1 MAENTSYDLL
11 DPSQAKKIN
20 ELEETMV
27 LKDESMFLV
36 FADNLTRKMNFLTLI
51 KALSGDDVGV
61 NSEYKFYTTKYIE
74 NRLREINFAIDSTQN
89 QFDDY
94 TKMIER
100 IKTKI
105 DISIEK
111 FDKTVNEIDPKLSEL
126 EEKLQILINEKCN
139 ALANQDTLII
149 NNVNE
154 IYRELVASNQAL
166 RDEFDRKFQEITGV
180 IDNEGNITD
189 ALYNSL
195 KQDIDDLRNLLNNY
209 VSDLKSNDKSFNDR
223 ITKLEQRAGIF
234 DNTITNSYYTKQD
247 IDNLLQQVYERIKV
261 QIISSSTVDGKK
273 VDADNFTEDGLY
285 FITSTAEAS
294 NIPSGNTNGL
304 LQVFNMGNGN
314 TPVVKQ
320 VWHRYGT
327 INKSDHMMYERTRFN
342 NGTWSTW
349 ARYLT
354 DKDIIYGTEI
364 PTALEDGQIYIQYFV

>member
-36 FADNLTRKMNFLTLI
+36 FADNVTRKMNFLTLI
-51 KALSGDDVGV
+51 KALSGDNVGV

-149 NNVNE
+149 HNVNE
-154 IYRELVASNQAL
+154 IYRELIASNQAL

-247 IDNLLQQVYERIKV
+247 IDNLLQQIYERIKV

-320 VWHRYGT
+320 IWHRYGT

-342 NGTWSTW
+342 NGIWSTW

>member
-51 KALSGDDVGV
+51 KALSGDNVGV

-154 IYRELVASNQAL
+154 IYRELIAANQAL

-180 IDNEGNITD
+180 IDSEGNITD

-247 IDNLLQQVYERIKV
+247 IDNLLQQIYERIKV

>member
-51 KALSGDDVGV
+51 KAMSGDDVGE

-154 IYRELVASNQAL
+154 IYRELIAANQAL

-234 DNTITNSYYTKQD
+234 DNTITNCYYTKQD
-247 IDNLLQQVYERIKV
+247 IDNLLQQIYERIKV

-273 VDADNFTEDGLY
+273 VDADDFTEDGLY

-342 NGTWSTW
+342 NGIWSTW

-364 PTALEDGQIYIQYFV
+364 PTALEDGQIYIQYLV

>member
-51 KALSGDDVGV
+51 KALSGDNVGV

-154 IYRELVASNQAL
+154 IYRELIAANQAL

-247 IDNLLQQVYERIKV
+247 IDNLLQQIYERIKV

-273 VDADNFTEDGLY
+273 VNADNFTEDGLY

>member
-1 MAENTSYDLL
+1 M
-11 DPSQAKKIN
+11 
-20 ELEETMV
+20 
-27 LKDESMFLV
+27 
-36 FADNLTRKMNFLTLI
+36 
-51 KALSGDDVGV
+51 
-61 NSEYKFYTTKYIE
+61 
-74 NRLREINFAIDSTQN
+74 
-89 QFDDY
+89 
-94 TKMIER
+94 
-100 IKTKI
+100 
-105 DISIEK
+105 
-111 FDKTVNEIDPKLSEL
+111 
-126 EEKLQILINEKCN
+126 INEKCN

-154 IYRELVASNQAL
+154 IYRELIEANQAL

-180 IDNEGNITD
+180 IDSEGNITD

-342 NGTWSTW
+342 NGIWSTW

>member
-154 IYRELVASNQAL
+154 IYRELIAANQAL

-180 IDNEGNITD
+180 IDSEGNITD

>member
-51 KALSGDDVGV
+51 KALSGDNVGV

-154 IYRELVASNQAL
+154 IYRELVAADQAL
-166 RDEFDRKFQEITGV
+166 RNEFDRKFQEITGV

-223 ITKLEQRAGIF
+223 ITKLEQQAGIF
-234 DNTITNSYYTKQD
+234 DNTITNSYYTRQD
-247 IDNLLQQVYERIKV
+247 IDNLLQQIYERIKV

>member
-51 KALSGDDVGV
+51 KALSGDNVGV

-180 IDNEGNITD
+180 IDSEGNITD

-195 KQDIDDLRNLLNNY
+195 KQDIDELRNLLNNY

-223 ITKLEQRAGIF
+223 ITKLEQQAGIF

-247 IDNLLQQVYERIKV
+247 IDNLLQQIYERIKV

>member
-51 KALSGDDVGV
+51 KALSGDNVGV

-154 IYRELVASNQAL
+154 IYRELIAANQAL

-247 IDNLLQQVYERIKV
+247 IDNLLQQIYERIKV

-273 VDADNFTEDGLY
+273 VDVDNFTEDGLY

>member
-51 KALSGDDVGV
+51 KALSGDNVGV

-154 IYRELVASNQAL
+154 IYRELIAANQAL

-247 IDNLLQQVYERIKV
+247 IDNLLQQIYERIKV

>member
-51 KALSGDDVGV
+51 KALSGDNVGV

-234 DNTITNSYYTKQD
+234 DNTITNSYYTRQD

>member
-51 KALSGDDVGV
+51 KALSGDNVGV

-154 IYRELVASNQAL
+154 IYRELIEANQAL

-223 ITKLEQRAGIF
+223 ITKLEQQAGIF
-234 DNTITNSYYTKQD
+234 DNTITNSYYTRQD
-247 IDNLLQQVYERIKV
+247 IDNLLQQIYERIKV

>member
-11 DPSQAKKIN
+11 DLSQAKKIN

-51 KALSGDDVGV
+51 KALSGDNVGV

-154 IYRELVASNQAL
+154 IYRELIAANQAL

-247 IDNLLQQVYERIKV
+247 IDNLLQQIYERIKV

-273 VDADNFTEDGLY
+273 VDVDNFTEDGLY

-342 NGTWSTW
+342 NETWSTW

>member
-51 KALSGDDVGV
+51 KALSGDNVGV

-154 IYRELVASNQAL
+154 IYRELVAADQAL
-166 RDEFDRKFQEITGV
+166 RNEFDRKFQEITGV

>member
-154 IYRELVASNQAL
+154 IYRELIASNQAL

-247 IDNLLQQVYERIKV
+247 IDNLLQQIYERIKV

-273 VDADNFTEDGLY
+273 VNADNFTEDGLY

>member
-51 KALSGDDVGV
+51 KALSGDNVGV

-154 IYRELVASNQAL
+154 IYRELIASNQAL

-247 IDNLLQQVYERIKV
+247 IDNLLQQIYERIKV

>member
-51 KALSGDDVGV
+51 KALSGDNVGV

-126 EEKLQILINEKCN
+126 EERLQILINEKCN

-149 NNVNE
+149 NNVN
-154 IYRELVASNQAL
+154 
-166 RDEFDRKFQEITGV
+166 
-180 IDNEGNITD
+180 
-189 ALYNSL
+189 
-195 KQDIDDLRNLLNNY
+195 
-209 VSDLKSNDKSFNDR
+209 
-223 ITKLEQRAGIF
+223 
-234 DNTITNSYYTKQD
+234 
-247 IDNLLQQVYERIKV
+247 
-261 QIISSSTVDGKK
+261 
-273 VDADNFTEDGLY
+273 
-285 FITSTAEAS
+285 
-294 NIPSGNTNGL
+294 
-304 LQVFNMGNGN
+304 
-314 TPVVKQ
+314 
-320 VWHRYGT
+320 
-327 INKSDHMMYERTRFN
+327 
-342 NGTWSTW
+342 
-349 ARYLT
+349 
-354 DKDIIYGTEI
+354 
-364 PTALEDGQIYIQYFV
+364 

>member
-51 KALSGDDVGV
+51 KALSGDNVGV

-234 DNTITNSYYTKQD
+234 DNTITNSYYTRQD

-342 NGTWSTW
+342 NGIWSTW

>member
-51 KALSGDDVGV
+51 KALSGDNVGV

-154 IYRELVASNQAL
+154 IYRELIASNQAL

-180 IDNEGNITD
+180 IDSEGNITD

-273 VDADNFTEDGLY
+273 VDVDNFTEDGLY

>member
-51 KALSGDDVGV
+51 KALSGDNVGV
-61 NSEYKFYTTKYIE
+61 NSEYKFYTTNYIE

-154 IYRELVASNQAL
+154 IYRELIAANQAL

-247 IDNLLQQVYERIKV
+247 IDNLLQQIYERIKV

-273 VDADNFTEDGLY
+273 VNADNFTEDGLY

>member
-51 KALSGDDVGV
+51 KALSGDNVGV

-154 IYRELVASNQAL
+154 IYRELIAANQAL

-247 IDNLLQQVYERIKV
+247 IDNLLQQIYERIKV

-273 VDADNFTEDGLY
+273 VDVDNFTEDGLY

-342 NGTWSTW
+342 NGIWSTW